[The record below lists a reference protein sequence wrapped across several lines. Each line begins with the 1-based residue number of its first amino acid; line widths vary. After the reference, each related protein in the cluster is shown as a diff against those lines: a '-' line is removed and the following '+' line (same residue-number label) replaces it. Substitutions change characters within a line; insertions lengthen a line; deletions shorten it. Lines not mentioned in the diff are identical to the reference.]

1 MNEHIIAGVALVLMG
16 VATIIFCGMNRRW
29 GRWTPGPGAMRII
42 YLVIGVLWIG
52 LGLLVVIRAAP

>member
-1 MNEHIIAGVALVLMG
+1 MSERMIAGVALVLIG

-29 GRWTPGPGAMRII
+29 GKWTPGPGAMRIV

-52 LGLLVVIRAAP
+52 LGLLVVIGAPQ